1 MHRILLAI
9 PTGENVPYEVMES
22 IYNLKIPKTVTTE
35 LKILRSYS
43 ISNGRTDLVNYAIEN
58 KFDYIFFIDS
68 DVILP
73 QDSLIK
79 LYDANKYIINGT
91 YPRKEL
97 QTLTEDNPWTTLY
110 RHDITGMSKY
120 NFGPFWLS
128 NNELPKN
135 GIIPVDCAG
144 LGCTLI
150 YMDVFTKFMPN
161 IDWFIFAKEQE
172 IIKYGP
178 YCLGEDMYF
187 YRECLRH
194 NIQPYAHGGVR
205 CGHLGKFVYQLPEIK

>member
-1 MHRILLAI
+1 MHKILLAI

-22 IYNLKIPKTVTTE
+22 IYNLKIPKNVTTE

-43 ISNGRTDLVNYAIEN
+43 ISIGRNELVKYAIN
-58 KFDYIFFIDS
+58 NNFNYIFFIDS

-79 LYDANKYIINGT
+79 LYNANKYIINGT
-91 YPRKEL
+91 YPRKESR
-97 QTLTEDNPWTTLY
+97 TITDANPWTTLY
-110 RHDITGMSKY
+110 RHDISGMSKY
-120 NFGPFWLS
+120 NFAPFWLS

-150 YMDVFTKFMPN
+150 HMDVFTKFMPN
-161 IDWFIFAKEQE
+161 IDWFVFAKENP
-172 IIKYGP
+172 IIELGP

-194 NIQPYAHGGVR
+194 DIQPFAHGGVR
-205 CGHLGKFVYQLPEIK
+205 CGHLGKFIYQLPEIK